1 MDESLKSKLLTLLL
15 AEIKRLGDSVDIP
28 AYLADQLEELFD
40 QHVKPIDLPGPD
52 AIIDPLLRAA
62 IRPLVQRLYDG
73 LIERIGAE
81 GAPNAT

>member
-1 MDESLKSKLLTLLL
+1 MDESLKSKLLALLI
-15 AEIKRLGDSVDIP
+15 AEIERLDSSVDIP
-28 AYLADQLEELFD
+28 GYLATQLEELFD

-62 IRPLVQRLYDG
+62 IRPLVKRLYDG

-81 GAPNAT
+81 GEEDGA